1 MPVLETRGITKR
13 FDQVVA
19 NRDISIHLER
29 GEIIALLGEN
39 GAGKSTLMNI
49 LFGLYR
55 PSSGSIRLDGLPVS
69 FDSPRDAIAKGIG
82 MVHQHFML
90 VPTLSVTQ
98 NVILGNEPLRFGHVL
113 YKKARAK
120 VVEISERFGLAVDP
134 DARVEDLSVGLQ
146 QRVEILKTLYRNARV
161 LILDEPTAVLTPREV
176 GELFA
181 VLKRLAEDG
190 TSIIIITHKLEEVLR
205 LSERVYILR
214 KGELTGERRTRAASA
229 AELANLMV
237 GRDVLFQI
245 DRPAPPSA
253 ALPIFRVEGL
263 RARNSRGL
271 PALNGLSLAIGAG
284 EILGIAGVE
293 GNGQKELCETII
305 GLADPDAGSILL
317 RGENVASLSLKARM
331 EMGMGY
337 VPQDRRGSALVLPF
351 SVEENLVLGRTDR
364 PPLSRA
370 GFLDFAALRAR
381 SEGLMKD
388 YDIRATGP
396 EARISTLSG
405 GNQQKTI
412 LAREFSASPVFL
424 LLSQP
429 TRGLDVGAIEY
440 VYRRI
445 LRLREMG
452 AAILLVSM
460 ELEEIFA
467 LSDRIVVIHGGEAV
481 FEAAAASTTEAEVGE
496 YMIRGRAAGAAS

>member
-1 MPVLETRGITKR
+1 
-13 FDQVVA
+13 
-19 NRDISIHLER
+19 
-29 GEIIALLGEN
+29 
-39 GAGKSTLMNI
+39 
-49 LFGLYR
+49 
-55 PSSGSIRLDGLPVS
+55 
-69 FDSPRDAIAKGIG
+69 

-253 ALPIFRVEGL
+253 ALPVFRVEGL

-305 GLADPDAGSILL
+305 GLAGPDAGSILL

-364 PPLSRA
+364 RPLSRA

-381 SEGLMKD
+381 SKGLMKD

-405 GNQQKTI
+405 GNQQKAV

-429 TRGLDVGAIEY
+429 TRGLTWGP
-440 VYRRI
+440 
-445 LRLREMG
+445 
-452 AAILLVSM
+452 
-460 ELEEIFA
+460 
-467 LSDRIVVIHGGEAV
+467 
-481 FEAAAASTTEAEVGE
+481 
-496 YMIRGRAAGAAS
+496 